1 MRYAMLNSLKSVF
14 RKMPMQEPNEGIGI
28 TWKLFL
34 ESTGQQG
41 AVGSGKGKMVRNN
54 MMVKFVESAK

>member
-14 RKMPMQEPNEGIGI
+14 RKIPMQEPNEERTI

-41 AVGSGKGKMVRNN
+41 AVGSGRGKMIRNN